1 MIAYFNLML
10 QQTYQALRAALACQS
25 HHVWIFSS
33 RYQPIWRGT
42 GMATVLAAA
51 GHISRWWLAF
61 LRPAAVF
68 WASSPVALMHR
79 RWVFIFLQKPS
90 LLLKAALLALM
101 ITCNTVGC
109 TFFVK
114 ALNGSGSSL
123 PVTVA
128 SAATNYVCSAL
139 VGFAVFDESTSLL
152 WWCGTSLVLLGLAL
166 TCYVPVEKGTSAV
179 ETRLKQ
185 Q

>member
-1 MIAYFNLML
+1 MEGHRHGDGVGGSGAH
-10 QQTYQALRAALACQS
+10 LA
-25 HHVWIFSS
+25 VVAGIFA
-33 RYQPIWRGT
+33 T
-42 GMATVLAAA
+42 GGSLLGKLAGGAD
-51 GHISRWWLAF
+51 
-61 LRPAAVF
+61 
-68 WASSPVALMHR
+68 ASSL
-79 RWVFIFLQKPS
+79 PS